1 MQKPPGL
8 APKLA
13 RQREKTLWRQ
23 LLSRLEALERD
34 WADAT
39 RRQHALEQ
47 ARSFASGLESAGIGL
62 PPGLRELARR
72 LAGSLERHELASLVV
87 PLERAL
93 DRRVQDEDFLPT
105 TDRSEP
111 RAATMPVCVVA
122 DSLRSAFNVGGVFRT
137 AECFGAEEILLSGY
151 SAGPDDA
158 RVARAAM
165 GTDRRVAW
173 RRHRSVADA
182 AQALRERGCFAIAL
196 ETAEEHPP
204 LAALELRF
212 PCAILLGNERFGLS
226 PSVVADADARARIPT
241 CGAKAS
247 LNVVSA
253 LAIALYELRRR
264 FEAAGEGT
272 GDAGGHRT
280 PAQSSTTRR
289 SRSSATHRIGILP
302 SPLATSFTSRS

>member
-1 MQKPPGL
+1 MQQPPGL

-13 RQREKTLWRQ
+13 RQGERAVWRH
-23 LLSRLEALERD
+23 LLSRLEALERG

-39 RRQHALEQ
+39 LRENALEE
-47 ARSFASGLESAGIGL
+47 ARSIVSGLGAAGIAL
-62 PPGLRELARR
+62 PPGLRDLARR
-72 LAGSLERHELASLVV
+72 LAGSLETHELASLIV

-93 DRRVQDEDFLPT
+93 DRRVQDADFLPV
-105 TDRSEP
+105 TDRCEP
-111 RAATMPVCVVA
+111 RAQTMPVRVVA

-137 AECFGAEEILLSGY
+137 SECFGVEEILLTGY

-173 RRHRSVADA
+173 SRHRSA
-182 AQALRERGCFAIAL
+182 AEAMQVLRERGCFAIAL
-196 ETAEEHPP
+196 ETAEEHPT

-226 PSVVADADARARIPT
+226 PSIVAEADARVRIPT
-241 CGAKAS
+241 YGAKAS

-253 LAIALYELRRR
+253 LAIALHELRER
-264 FEAAGEGT
+264 FSC
-272 GDAGGHRT
+272 H
-280 PAQSSTTRR
+280 
-289 SRSSATHRIGILP
+289 SRSS
-302 SPLATSFTSRS
+302 SSRPPPAPRR